1 MKPANLNQLLF
12 HSKTSSLSFFQA
24 PIKKD
29 AEWEEFERFV
39 LDMEAQLRLQGKSGL
54 AKILVK
60 NKNHFIKTIKSHPKN
75 SHGFFL
81 SEKYQGYMSLE
92 IRVETYCVIGHSFHV
107 RPILEELF
115 VNPEYMLVNISMY
128 DIKVYK
134 GDFQHLEIV
143 QHYEFDQVA
152 RDSVD
157 LHRVY
162 APQYLGLVP
171 YRTILALKN
180 IALQVRDATQY
191 HSVPVFV
198 TGIED
203 MRENFLKFFDNSFG
217 VITHLNEDFFEKTC
231 VQILE
236 RCKSFR
242 PIVIDYYSAQFK
254 ERLKKMVKSKR
265 LISDLGEII
274 RAVSEEKV
282 VHLVLPT
289 EKKVW
294 GHIDISSGEFEIHKK
309 IKKKNPSVDILNEL
323 AEEVIRQGGKIQ
335 VLAPHFF
342 PQDSYVLAI
351 LKG

>member
-1 MKPANLNQLLF
+1 MKTA
-12 HSKTSSLSFFQA
+12 S
-24 PIKKD
+24 
-29 AEWEEFERFV
+29 EWEDFHRYV
-39 LDMEAQLRLQGKSGL
+39 MDMEAQLRLQGKSAL
-54 AKILVK
+54 AKILIK
-60 NKNHFIKTIKSHPKN
+60 NKNHFIKIIQSHPKN

-92 IRVETYCVIGHSFHV
+92 SIVETYCVIGNSFHV

-115 VNPEYMLVNISMY
+115 VNPEYMVVNISMY
-128 DIKVYK
+128 DIKVYR

-143 QHYEFDQVA
+143 QQYEFDQVSG
-152 RDSVD
+152 DSSG

-171 YRTILALKN
+171 YKTILALKT
-180 IALQVRDATQY
+180 IALKVKEITHY
-191 HSVPVFV
+191 HSLPVFV

-203 MRENFLKFFDNSFG
+203 MRENFLKFFDASFG
-217 VITHLNEDFFEKTC
+217 VITHLNEDFYEKTC

-242 PIVIDYYSAQFK
+242 PIVVDYYSAQFK

-265 LISDLGEII
+265 LISDLGDII
-274 RAVSEEKV
+274 QAVSNEKV
-282 VHLVLPT
+282 IHLVLPT

-294 GHIDISSGEFEIHKK
+294 GYLDLHTGEFEIHKK
-309 IKKKNPSVDILNEL
+309 MKKKEPSVDILNEL
-323 AEEVIRQGGKIQ
+323 AEEVIKQGGKIQ